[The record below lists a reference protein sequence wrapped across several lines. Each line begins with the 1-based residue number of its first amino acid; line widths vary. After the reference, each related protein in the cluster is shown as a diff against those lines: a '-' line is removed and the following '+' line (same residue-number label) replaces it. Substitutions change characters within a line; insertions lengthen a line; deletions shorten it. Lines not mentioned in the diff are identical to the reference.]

1 MTIQLEDAFKNKGS
15 FMIIGICGLIGSGKG
30 TVADFLVEQRGFTK
44 ISFADRLKDGVASVF
59 NWDRE
64 MLEGNTDES
73 RAWREKVDPY
83 WSTELGKPV
92 TPRLVLQLFGT
103 DCMRNGFYDGIWVSL
118 VKQQLLAHPE
128 TDFVIPDV
136 RFENEAEMIKS
147 IGGKL
152 WRVKRGDDPEWWD
165 IAQKQMR
172 VSADKKKN
180 DSIVFINKMQE
191 QYPDVHVSEWAWCNV
206 EFDAVIENN
215 SSVEFLKNR
224 VLDHLA
230 SK

>member
-1 MTIQLEDAFKNKGS
+1 MTIQFKDTFSKGS

-44 ISFADRLKDGVASVF
+44 ISFADKLKDGVASVF
-59 NWDRE
+59 GWDRE
-64 MLEGNTDES
+64 MLEGNTGES
-73 RAWREKVDPY
+73 RNWREKVDPY

-136 RFENEAEMIKS
+136 RFENEAEMIRS

-152 WRVKRGDDPEWWD
+152 WRVKRGDDPEWWETAQTEMRQKA
-165 IAQKQMR
+165 AQKQSKGIV
-172 VSADKKKN
+172 VSH
-180 DSIVFINKMQE
+180 KME
-191 QYPDVHVSEWAWCNV
+191 DNYPDVHISEWAWANV
-206 EFDAVIENN
+206 DFDAVIKND
-215 SSVEFLKNR
+215 SSIEFLKNQ
-224 VLDHLA
+224 VLSHLV